1 MFANFIISLLSV
13 IGSGLTGAFKLFGN
27 FLKTGSQQMV
37 KFQKEGISYARS
49 MGMSLKEAQAYTNTL
64 IERTEVLAQKY
75 GVTAEQIAAVQ
86 RNLSEAT
93 GRQLMLNNQEAEWA
107 VQINKLVG
115 EQTAKAFTA
124 EIMNHMGGQLSTAQ
138 GAVSKAYAT
147 AAKRG
152 LDAANFSAKVAQNLS
167 LANKLSFRNGVD
179 GITRMTALSEKLGF
193 NLQSIASAADKFL
206 ELDAS
211 IENAAQLQM
220 LGGSAAV
227 YGGNPL
233 TMAYEANYDPEAFT
247 ERMTNMLKG
256 YATFNRSTGM
266 GEVNGMNRD
275 FVKNIAN
282 AMGIGMEEA
291 MTIAK
296 KQAELGYKEGAVG
309 GKLWNLSESQRDFIM
324 NKSYV
329 DAKTGHVMVNG
340 ENGPIDV
347 SKDGITRELVES
359 MQKFDRMSE
368 KDLMETQAS
377 KLTDINEKMKGIEE
391 RISAIFAEKIQKF
404 LNGTLM
410 PNMDKFGN
418 LLANIAKPM
427 SEILPPILDALG
439 NVVNTVLPPVADFF
453 KQHGNAIAE
462 FMKNIGEKMGAVITW
477 MTKWPKTALAI
488 LGTWWITKKAL
499 GGVSFG
505 RSATTAGARAGKSV
519 FGGFKKFGSWMHKG
533 SPHSFF
539 KSEYRV
545 GRDVLGYGKT
555 KSFFS
560 AMNSARKMTPLT
572 TKLTGAAGLGISA
585 FQAIGAQ
592 TEYNREKERILN
604 SDMSEAEKKKALD
617 KIRVD
622 KNSEIGGAVGS
633 GVGTVLGTFFF
644 GPLGGII
651 GGAVGQFAGQFIG
664 KYWDPIVDTAKKALN
679 GILSG
684 LKFIWD
690 GALNFGK
697 WIVDHNPIDMLIK
710 SIGKIFGKDW
720 SLKGSIKSV
729 LGWFGEKRTNG
740 GIVGEGA
747 KSLITNNEVYSNSSI
762 IEKHTNGGL
771 VGNTSNSVIT
781 NNFSKEIFNNDSVI
795 EKHDIG
801 GIVGG
806 SSTQGDKIITGLN
819 SGEMVLNKEHQL
831 SLFNFINGLPSL
843 LSKVGATNNVTYYSA
858 ASNNSALANVQG
870 NRTFNTN
877 DQATNTIV
885 NTMNSTL
892 SRLWASNDTSSYS
905 TIADNAVSTR
915 NYLSS
920 IDNSLKSI
928 NNSTATSNFVNRAI
942 TSNPSTN
949 ANYFSSN
956 AVNSYATNNSS
967 NANYNTSTVSNSSS
981 SVVGNSVRR
990 VANNSVN
997 DNVTYYVAN
1006 NPSNTSNLFTRVNG
1020 DTTLFNSTYNA
1031 STLANRVLSS
1041 LQNTAINGYSTNN
1054 TLTNANT
1061 TSNTSN
1067 VFTRVVNDI
1076 LSMFLGNVTNN
1087 GVTSNGGTSIRNV
1100 AVSNEYSDVARVL
1113 NSSLSSVDNGISVL
1127 TKYSNLSSNTVNTNN
1142 FANTLT
1148 SILSTLYG
1156 GNTNNVNSATIGV
1169 SNYGGMSS
1177 SSILSN
1183 ETVGGITN
1191 SPTFVNALSSVLSNI
1206 TNSTSNIRNNSLT
1219 SILSSVLSNFT
1230 NSTSNI
1236 RNNSLA
1242 SVLNTILSNVY
1253 GGNSNVSNNSLNSVN
1268 GRNVITSD
1276 NISNTE
1282 RNYTV
1287 SQAYNS
1293 NQSNGS
1299 YVTSN
1304 VSTNNSIVNGITNI
1318 LSDLGSVTS
1327 NVANASSSVSEFISN
1342 LSANSNVLTNI
1353 DGTINNTFASVLNN
1367 ALTSL
1372 YGGNVNISNGQTN
1385 TLNGGNVISSS
1396 LANTISN
1403 SNTNSSV
1410 FSNVLMNALSNLYGL
1425 DMNIS
1430 NNEQSTVNGVNSA
1443 FSNVNSN
1450 VENTSSVRS
1459 NTLSNVFGS
1468 VLSTLVNNVSNEKN
1482 SLTNVLNS
1490 VLSSLYG
1497 GNTSVSNKSLS
1508 TVNGVN
1514 KSLHG
1519 IYSTNNDVAN
1529 TLITNNKVIDNV
1541 SKDGGIVVVG
1551 GKQVEH
1557 TSNIMSSNMLN
1568 TALSTMYN
1576 SSSNVITNALN
1587 TKNDVVTKPVGEK
1600 EYIYIP
1606 KSNGG
1611 SSNETTVEVKDINI
1625 NLNGTIRLE
1634 GGRSSRDVDAN
1645 MLLNDIMFISS
1656 LKDLIKEAINND
1668 MHGGRFMNDLATRRG
1683 SSQSSTLF
1691 GS

>member
-13 IGSGLTGAFKLFGN
+13 IGGGIRSAFTLFGN
-27 FLKTGSQQMV
+27 FLKSGSQQMI
-37 KFQKEGISYARS
+37 KFHKEGISYARS

-256 YATFNRSTGM
+256 YATFNRNTGM

-347 SKDGITRELVES
+347 SKDGITRELVAK
-359 MQKFDRMSE
+359 MQQFDRMSE

-377 KLTDINEKMKGIEE
+377 KLTDINEKMEGIGE
-391 RISAIFAEKIQKF
+391 RISAIFAKPLQPL
-404 LNGTLM
+404 LNDVIM
-410 PNMDKFGN
+410 PNIDKLGN
-418 LLANIAKPM
+418 LLAKISKPLAKLLGFGIEKLVGFAN
-427 SEILPPILDALG
+427 SALPKIESWIDKNG
-439 NVVNTVLPPVADFF
+439 D
-453 KQHGNAIAE
+453 
-462 FMKNIGEKMGAVITW
+462 NIGKYAINAYEKFKKMADDMSAV
-477 MTKWPKTALAI
+477 
-488 LGTWWITKKAL
+488 L
-499 GGVSFG
+499 GGI
-505 RSATTAGARAGKSV
+505 RD
-519 FGGFKKFGSWMHKG
+519 
-533 SPHSFF
+533 
-539 KSEYRV
+539 V
-545 GRDVLGYGKT
+545 GRFIKT
-555 KSFFS
+555 YWKEFLF
-560 AMNSARKMTPLT
+560 
-572 TKLTGAAGLGISA
+572 GLGI
-585 FQAIGAQ
+585 FFIGRFMGKLGGLLGRFRSSPAKGVSS
-592 TEYNREKERILN
+592 TTPK
-604 SDMSEAEKKKALD
+604 
-617 KIRVD
+617 
-622 KNSEIGGAVGS
+622 GGAPSGGAKPTPPPTTPNANPAKPNTVKYGRHQWHKDGS
-633 GVGTVLGTFFF
+633 GNWVNENGKRATRKQVTEINRNAEQQRRNLARNQSSTANNGSQTSPSTNTSVAKPKGSSIIKGGRPGLKAGALKGLKIGTPFAVAL
-644 GPLGGII
+644 
-651 GGAVGQFAGQFIG
+651 GAVEHYMISGQ
-664 KYWDPIVDTAKKALN
+664 YDEAKKAIVN
-679 GILSG
+679 DNTLSNEEKKQA
-684 LKFIWD
+684 LTEINKEESRAY
-690 GALNFGK
+690 GASWG
-697 WIVDHNPIDMLIK
+697 
-710 SIGKIFGKDW
+710 STIGNVG
-720 SLKGSIKSV
+720 GSV
-729 LGWFGEKRTNG
+729 LGGAAVGLVTGGAGTGIGAIAG
-740 GIVGEGA
+740 GIGLGLAGGKLGEAIGG
-747 KSLITNNEVYSNSSI
+747 LFGSSVDDDDLKEL
-762 IEKHTNGGL
+762 IEKYGKENHTQ
-771 VGNTSNSVIT
+771 
-781 NNFSKEIFNNDSVI
+781 
-795 EKHDIG
+795 G

-1041 LQNTAINGYSTNN
+1041 LQNTVNNGYSTNN

-1127 TKYSNLSSNTVNTNN
+1127 TKYSNLSNNTVNTNS
-1142 FANTLT
+1142 FASTLT

-1177 SSILSN
+1177 SSTLNN

-1191 SPTFVNALSSVLSNI
+1191 SPTFVNA
-1206 TNSTSNIRNNSLT
+1206 
-1219 SILSSVLSNFT
+1219 LSSVLSNFT

-1242 SVLNTILSNVY
+1242 SVLNSVLSNVY
-1253 GGNSNVSNNSLNSVN
+1253 GGNSNVSNNLLNNVNGGNVIAAESVN
-1268 GRNVITSD
+1268 NA
-1276 NISNTE
+1276 E

-1287 SQAYNS
+1287 SQSYSS
-1293 NQSNGS
+1293 NESNGS

-1304 VSTNNSIVNGITNI
+1304 VSTNSNIANGITNI

-1327 NVANASSSVSEFISN
+1327 NIANASTSVSESISN
-1342 LSANSNVLTNI
+1342 LFTNSNVSTNVN
-1353 DGTINNTFASVLNN
+1353 GSNRNTFASVLNN
-1367 ALTSL
+1367 VLSTL
-1372 YGGNVNISNGQTN
+1372 YGGNVSIANGQDNTFNAGNNIFGSLVNSTN
-1385 TLNGGNVISSS
+1385 TN
-1396 LANTISN
+1396 SN
-1403 SNTNSSV
+1403 SNVFTNILSS
-1410 FSNVLMNALSNLYGL
+1410 ALSSLYK
-1425 DMNIS
+1425 N
-1430 NNEQSTVNGVNSA
+1430 TT
-1443 FSNVNSN
+1443 NVN
-1450 VENTSSVRS
+1450 TSKQNAV
-1459 NTLSNVFGS
+1459 
-1468 VLSTLVNNVSNEKN
+1468 
-1482 SLTNVLNS
+1482 NVLNS
-1490 VLSSLYG
+1490 VLSSLHG
-1497 GNTSVSNKSLS
+1497 GDTNVKNNALS
-1508 TVNGVN
+1508 TVNGWE
-1514 KSLHG
+1514 
-1519 IYSTNNDVAN
+1519 NNSYGVFNTKGNEMAK
-1529 TLITNNKVIDNV
+1529 TLISNRNVIENGSKNGGVLVIDGIQ
-1541 SKDGGIVVVG
+1541 GGP
-1551 GKQVEH
+1551 
-1557 TSNIMSSNMLN
+1557 TSNVTSSNILN
-1568 TALSTMYN
+1568 TALSTLYN

-1606 KSNGG
+1606 KSNGS

-1634 GGRSSRDVDAN
+1634 GGRNSRDVDAN